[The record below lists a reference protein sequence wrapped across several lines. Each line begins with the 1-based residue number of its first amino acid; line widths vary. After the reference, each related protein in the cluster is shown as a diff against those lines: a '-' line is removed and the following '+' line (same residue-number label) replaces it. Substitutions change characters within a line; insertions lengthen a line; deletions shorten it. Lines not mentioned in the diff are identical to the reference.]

1 MDRVTVAVDEGN
13 DMCATCISGFEAAV
27 AASGIVTS
35 GVAITARRAKVL
47 ATSGPSGLR
56 AWRAERHAAADA
68 RTRTYLAG
76 LGLDA
81 DAVLAAHPRPDAAA
95 QPVPEPVVA
104 GVGSVRR
111 MIPSTSR

>member
-1 MDRVTVAVDEGN
+1 
-13 DMCATCISGFEAAV
+13 MCTTCISGFEAAV

-56 AWRAERHAAADA
+56 AWRAERHAVADA
-68 RTRTYLAG
+68 RTRAYLAG

-81 DAVLAAHPRPDAAA
+81 DTVLAAHPRPDAPL
-95 QPVPEPVVA
+95 QPVPESTVADAA

-111 MIPSTSR
+111 MIPSTNR